1 MCIWRRNEKR
11 KKRKNRNKN
20 SYLRSNSKKA
30 IPQVCVYVYVW
41 GWGVG
46 EGGIFTNSDLNVRS
60 SFFLQKTRIS
70 HCSLKYWSLGV
81 EHSWRLTFDA
91 TFDHPITVHI
101 TYCNMLVCFQTNDFL
116 WLKMMSC
123 IRHEYSRF

>member
-41 GWGVG
+41 G

>member
-1 MCIWRRNEKR
+1 MHLEEKR
-11 KKRKNRNKN
+11 KKEEEEKQKQEQ
-20 SYLRSNSKKA
+20 LLKEQQQKSNT
-30 IPQVCVYVYVW
+30 PGLCVCLCL
-41 GWGVG
+41 GVG